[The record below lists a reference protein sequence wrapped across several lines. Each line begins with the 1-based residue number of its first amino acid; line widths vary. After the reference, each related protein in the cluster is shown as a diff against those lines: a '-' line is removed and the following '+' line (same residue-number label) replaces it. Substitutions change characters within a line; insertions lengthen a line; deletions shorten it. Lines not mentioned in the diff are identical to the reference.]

1 MMDEAKIRRADMDLL
16 RLMVRIERN
25 HVGKQEILAE
35 LNEIRESLWEALN
48 PDEAEKL
55 MKRTGD
61 EG

>member
-35 LNEIRESLWEALN
+35 LNDIRGLLWEALN
-48 PDEAEKL
+48 TDEAEKL